1 MEISYFVRT
10 AVPSLL
16 STPSTQF
23 CDHCLSHVLLFSEQ
37 DQLLTIL
44 ILHITLIHSVTAT
57 MQISN
62 NKTFA
67 KGMQKLKDDN
77 AIYKVHT
84 PIDMIEY
91 VLTLCNFLPYSSINA
106 NMSYVD
112 G

>member
-1 MEISYFVRT
+1 LRLKVEWSSFGTLPAKKVAAFVMEISYFVRT

-23 CDHCLSHVLLFSEQ
+23 CDHGLSHLLLFSEQ

-44 ILHITLIHSVTAT
+44 ILHITPIHSVTAT

-67 KGMQKLKDDN
+67 KGMQK
-77 AIYKVHT
+77 
-84 PIDMIEY
+84 
-91 VLTLCNFLPYSSINA
+91 
-106 NMSYVD
+106 
-112 G
+112 

>member
-23 CDHCLSHVLLFSEQ
+23 CDHGLSHLLLFSEQ

-44 ILHITLIHSVTAT
+44 ILHITPIHSVTAT
-57 MQISN
+57 NMQISH

-67 KGMQKLKDDN
+67 KGMQKWWAAYN
-77 AIYKVHT
+77 
-84 PIDMIEY
+84 
-91 VLTLCNFLPYSSINA
+91 
-106 NMSYVD
+106 
-112 G
+112 